1 MRNKEETKQKLL
13 DAVSKIILRD
23 GFKSVGINTIAK
35 EAGVDKVLIYR
46 YFGSLEG
53 LLKIYIS
60 QKDYFG
66 NLKEF
71 IGDPEEIKTADQ
83 AIEAAKK
90 IFIGQLRSIR
100 KDKELQEILLWEL
113 NNRNKIT
120 VSVARKRE
128 AVSMYFV
135 KAIEK
140 NVNLGNSDIRAILSI
155 FSSSIYYLVLRAKK
169 VDVFTGINL
178 CKEDGWNKIE
188 EGISFMLDSLKNSLV
203 VE

>member
-71 IGDPEEIKTADQ
+71 IGGPEEIKTTDQ

-90 IFIGQLRSIR
+90 VFIGQLRSIR
-100 KDKELQEILLWEL
+100 KNKELQEILLWEL

-140 NVNLGNSDIRAILSI
+140 NISFEKSDIRAILSI
-155 FSSSIYYLVLRAKK
+155 FSSSIYYMVLRAKT
-169 VDVFTGINL
+169 V
-178 CKEDGWNKIE
+178 
-188 EGISFMLDSLKNSLV
+188 
-203 VE
+203 